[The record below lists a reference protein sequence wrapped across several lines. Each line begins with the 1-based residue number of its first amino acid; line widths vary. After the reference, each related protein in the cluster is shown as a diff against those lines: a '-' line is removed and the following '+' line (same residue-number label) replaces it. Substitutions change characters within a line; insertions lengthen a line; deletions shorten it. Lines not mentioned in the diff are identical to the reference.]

1 MYNLYISG
9 MSNKEFVR
17 LYLTEE
23 LRDSTRGVF
32 SLAQTSKDLGME
44 PDDLKL
50 ALKQL
55 VLEKVLSIFEQQSND
70 ELFIEFQI

>member
-1 MYNLYISG
+1 
-9 MSNKEFVR
+9 MSNKKVVR

-23 LRDSTRGVF
+23 LRDSTRRVF
-32 SLAQTSKDLGME
+32 SLAQTSKDLRLA

-55 VLEKVLSIFEQQSND
+55 VMEKVLSIFEQQNSD
-70 ELFIEFQI
+70 ELFIELQI